1 MKVFVI
7 LLITALA
14 AAAGLLFG
22 TDKGRQCKND
32 VLARARKSTDAA
44 VDAVKDTAE
53 VAGDVVQDTMDRL
66 TA

>member
-7 LLITALA
+7 LLIAALA
-14 AAAGLLFG
+14 AASGFLFG

-32 VLARARKSTDAA
+32 VLARARKRTDDA
-44 VDAVKDTAE
+44 VDAVQDAAE
-53 VAGDVVQDTMDRL
+53 TAGDAANDTMDRL